1 MNIKKVVMGA
11 VLGIIAVGVVY
22 AVFSSNRQNK
32 ESQLGSAIG
41 EFKESTTEEKAEVKE
56 TQKKQE
62 LEVVSYQKKYYELY
76 RTELYEVVVKS
87 NANLEKVTFTFGK
100 GTYELY
106 NVQEGEMYVI
116 TASSEEEEINL
127 SIMSVSYVLDSNENL
142 SLKLN
147 VEGNKIKG
155 VITNNSDMDIYPN
168 QIALDFKDE
177 NDVIKQ
183 ATIEYSGCF
192 FEGLIIKA
200 NTTFEFEYEIP
211 EGYTYLLDKGV
222 EFKYSD
228 LSFTN
233 FNVVKIKEM

>member
-1 MNIKKVVMGA
+1 MNIKKVT
-11 VLGIIAVGVVY
+11 LGVVCGVIAVGVVY
-22 AVFSSNRQNK
+22 SLLANNK
-32 ESQLGSAIG
+32 QKEESKMGSAIG
-41 EFKESTTEEKAEVKE
+41 EFKESATVERTEVKE

-62 LEVVSYQKKYYELY
+62 LEVVSYQKKYYELFKA
-76 RTELYEVVVKS
+76 ELYEVVVKS
-87 NANLEKVTFTFGK
+87 NATLEKVTFTFGK

-116 TASSEEEEINL
+116 TASSDEAEINL
-127 SIMSVSYVLDSNENL
+127 SIVSVSYVLDSNENL

-155 VITNNSDMDIYPN
+155 IITNNSNNDIYPN
-168 QIALDFKDE
+168 QIALDFEDK
-177 NDVIKQ
+177 NNVIKQ

-211 EGYTYLLDKGV
+211 EGYTYLVDKGI

-233 FNVVKIKEM
+233 YEVVKIKEM